1 MIALILAA
9 ALTCAPVATDGDTIR
24 CGHERIRLLGIDAPE
39 MPGHCRRGRVCVTG
53 DPYASRANMI
63 RLLQARPLTIRRFGA
78 DRYGRTLAMISA
90 GGQDI
95 SCAQIK
101 QRAAVY
107 VARWDNDKALAKACP
122 VAAK

>member
-1 MIALILAA
+1 MMLFLVA
-9 ALTCAPVATDGDTIR
+9 ALTCAPIATDGDTIR

-39 MPGHCRRGRVCVTG
+39 MPGHCRRGRICVPG
-53 DPYASRANMI
+53 DPYASRASMI
-63 RLLQARPLTIRRFGA
+63 RLLKARPLTIRRFGT

-90 GGQDI
+90 GGHDL

-107 VARWDNDKALAKACP
+107 VARWDNGGAVGKTCPDLAY
-122 VAAK
+122 